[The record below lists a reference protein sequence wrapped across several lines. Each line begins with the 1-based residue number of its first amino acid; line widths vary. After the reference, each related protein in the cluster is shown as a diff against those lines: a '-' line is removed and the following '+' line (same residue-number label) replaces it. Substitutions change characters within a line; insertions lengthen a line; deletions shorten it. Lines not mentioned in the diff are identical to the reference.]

1 MNIFVLDTSPVLA
14 AQYQCDKHVVKMI
27 VESAQM
33 LSTAHR
39 LLDGEMSI
47 VKKPVKTNFTF
58 NDHEYSTVD
67 HYRKVK
73 KWKLKDPEK
82 DSTLYAVAHPGHP
95 STKWTME
102 SLNNYIWHYEHFVAL
117 CNEYTHRY
125 GKVHATD
132 TKLRFVLDQAP
143 TNIQDGELTPFKLAM
158 QSNPECMDPSD
169 PVTSYR
175 KFYQTKQGRFKMV
188 WTNRNRPD
196 WFVVN
201 T

>member
-39 LLDGEMSI
+39 LLDGKMS
-47 VKKPVKTNFTF
+47 VVRRPVKTKIVF
-58 NDHEYSTVD
+58 NDHEYSPID
-67 HYRKVK
+67 HYRKVRV
-73 KWKLKDPEK
+73 WKLDDKNLDK
-82 DSTLYAVAHPGHP
+82 ALYAVAHPGHP

-102 SLNNYIWHYEHFVAL
+102 SLGNYLWHYQHFCAL
-117 CNEYTHRY
+117 CDEYTHRY
-125 GKVHATD
+125 GKTHATD
-132 TKLRFVLDQAP
+132 TKLRFILDQAP
-143 TNIQDGELTPFKLAM
+143 ANIRDGEMTSFKLAM
-158 QSNPECMDPSD
+158 MSNPECMDSSD
-169 PVTSYR
+169 PVGSYR

-188 WTNRNRPD
+188 WTNRDRPD